1 MSKNIKS
8 FDQIRSMVNNV
19 IMQKQARET
28 NTPKD
33 PNEVGEVSVSEIK
46 CNTISEECMNVPTPA
61 TNGTSVEAQPACAE
75 DVKASDEKP
84 AVKVEEVKPVEEVK
98 EETVSKLG
106 SSLLEKIQNKVN
118 AKEASTPVANVADFN
133 LSVDALAKVAS
144 EILNTEEGVNFAT
157 KLFRKKA
164 GEEYAAAA
172 IKEAAE
178 HAAAFEKAEK
188 EYNAKLTSQFDAHS
202 KVASEVEGIELDV
215 IKQAYAAGI
224 EDANMLAEAPEVLEG
239 AEEPINEEEAG
250 EADITPE
257 EIMEVLSELVEE
269 GEIEEAVANQ
279 VAQELAEAAEEG
291 VEENEEEAMAQPE
304 APVAPLPVPAEE
316 VAPEVPQ
323 GEPDANVAKL
333 ASEIILGTQLLKKA
347 SVEQGLLEE
356 GTPEEADL
364 EDVLSVVEGLVQEG
378 SLDDATAKGVV
389 SEIVN
394 AISEEDI
401 PELSSDE
408 ISEDALADV
417 LNKLIES
424 RKISKQEVE
433 QLIKEVT
440 SEAADENAEQEQQ
453 KAEEAVEET
462 AEPKEVEEAAK
473 EAAKEVVE
481 EAVEETAEPKDKELE
496 EAAEKIASIL
506 K

>member
-33 PNEVGEVSVSEIK
+33 PNEVGEVSVSESK

-291 VEENEEEAMAQPE
+291 VEENEEAMAQPE
-304 APVAPLPVPAEE
+304 APAAPLPVPAEE

-394 AISEEDI
+394 AISKENT

-417 LNKLIES
+417 LGNLIAS
-424 RKISKQEVE
+424 GKISKQEVE

-473 EAAKEVVE
+473 EVVE